1 MMTKIGI
8 ISDTHG
14 MLTRHALDALGGVDH
29 ILHAGDIGA
38 PEVLQLLNTIAPVH
52 AVRGNMDGG
61 AWCRDLPL
69 TDMVELDATTF
80 YLLHDL
86 NTLDLDPTVAG
97 VQVVIHGHTHLTA
110 NKTHA
115 GVLYFN
121 PGSASRPGRPGGPL
135 TMGILEL
142 NQGRIDSRIIA
153 LNR

>member
-1 MMTKIGI
+1 MIKIAI

-14 MLTRHALDALGGVDH
+14 TLTRHALDAINGVDH

-38 PEVLQLLNTIAPVH
+38 PEVLQLLGTVAPVH

-61 AWCRDLPL
+61 AWCKNLPEA
-69 TDMVELDATTF
+69 DMVELGATTF

-86 NTLDLDPTVAG
+86 NRLDLDPQAAG
-97 VQVVIHGHTHLTA
+97 VQIVIHGHTHTA
-110 NKTHA
+110 ANNTHD

-121 PGSASRPGRPGGPL
+121 PGSASRPGHPGGPL
-135 TMGILEL
+135 SLGIIEVTE
-142 NQGRIDSRIIA
+142 GRIDPRIII

>member
-1 MMTKIGI
+1 MIKIGI

-14 MLTRHALDALGGVDH
+14 MLTRQAHDALNGVDY
-29 ILHAGDIGA
+29 ILHAGDIGT

-69 TDMVELDATTF
+69 TDMVELHATIF
-80 YLLHDL
+80 YMLHDL
-86 NTLDLDPTVAG
+86 NTLDLDPTAAG
-97 VQVVIHGHTHLTA
+97 VQVVIHGHTHQAA

-142 NQGRIDSRIIA
+142 SQGRVDPQIVVLSR
-153 LNR
+153 

>member
-1 MMTKIGI
+1 MMKVGI

-14 MLTRHALDALGGVDH
+14 MLSRQALEALNGVDH

-38 PEVLQLLNTIAPVH
+38 PEVLQILNTIAPVN

-61 AWCRDLPL
+61 AWCRGLPG
-69 TDMVELDATTF
+69 TDMVELDTTTF

-86 NTLDLDPTVAG
+86 NALDLDPHAAG
-97 VQVVIHGHTHLTA
+97 VRVVVHGHTHKA
-110 NKTHA
+110 ADKTHS

-135 TMGILEL
+135 SLGILEIA
-142 NQGRIDSRIIA
+142 NGRIDPRIIV

>member
-1 MMTKIGI
+1 MIKIAI

-14 MLTRHALDALGGVDH
+14 TLTPNALDAISDVDH

-38 PEVLQLLNTIAPVH
+38 PEILQRLRTIAPVN

-61 AWCRDLPL
+61 DWCRNLPM
-69 TDMVELDATTF
+69 TDMVELDTTTF

-86 NTLDLDPTVAG
+86 NRLDLDPQAAG
-97 VQVVIHGHTHLTA
+97 VQVVIHGHTHCVA
-110 NKTHA
+110 NNTRA

-135 TMGILEL
+135 SLGIIEL
-142 NQGRIDSRIIA
+142 GQGQIDPQIVV